1 MATGGGRKYR
11 LMAKSLIDFVT
22 HEILAA
28 LIGIVVAIVCWQL
41 VTLGVHANWLPKPSS
56 VASEAVE
63 LLGKPKFRSD
73 LLSSLGIV
81 ITGFIVATVVGGLLG
96 ILMAISRV
104 ADLALRYYIDALLI
118 VPPVA
123 LAPILVVVFGITSAN
138 IVALT
143 VIFAIG
149 LITVNSAAAV
159 RGVDRLWIEV
169 GQVFGASR
177 AQLIRSIILPAVL
190 PQFFAGLQLGL
201 TRAYKGMIIG
211 QVFLGVIGIGAYLAL
226 YQQAFDSAGIWA
238 IGVML
243 IAVSLILTWCI
254 KAVDH
259 VVNYWAYRG

>member
-1 MATGGGRKYR
+1 MAAGSGRRYR
-11 LMAKSLIDFVT
+11 LMARSLLDFVARDV
-22 HEILAA
+22 LSAA
-28 LIGIVVAIVCWQL
+28 VGIVVAIACWQL
-41 VTLGVHANWLPKPSS
+41 LTLVVHASWLPTPSR
-56 VASEAVE
+56 VGSEIVE
-63 LLGKPKFRSD
+63 LLGKPRFRSD

-81 ITGFIVATVVGGLLG
+81 VVGFIVATVVGGLMG
-96 ILMAISRV
+96 ILMAVSRI

-123 LAPILVVVFGITSAN
+123 LAPILVVVFGITSTN
-138 IVALT
+138 IIALT

-177 AQLIRSIILPAVL
+177 AQLVRTIIIPGIL

-238 IGVML
+238 IGAML

-254 KAVDH
+254 KAIDH